1 MDINTIGKNKVKPG
15 LPKLSPGDNV
25 RVSFKVKEASRE
37 RLQTFPGLIIKVTR
51 HNSGGNFTVRR
62 VTSGIGVEHTFPL
75 ASPLLEKIEVV
86 RHGKVRRSKLYYIRR
101 LSTKEARLKERRE
114 RISEATSP
122 APVEDMLTAPEPE
135 APASEAE

>member
-114 RISEATSP
+114 RIAEDISP
-122 APVEDMLTAPEPE
+122 TPVEDMLTAPEPE